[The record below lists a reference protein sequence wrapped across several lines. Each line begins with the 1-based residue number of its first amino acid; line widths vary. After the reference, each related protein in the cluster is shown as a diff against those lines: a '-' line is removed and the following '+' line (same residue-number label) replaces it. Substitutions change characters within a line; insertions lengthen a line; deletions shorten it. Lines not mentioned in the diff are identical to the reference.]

1 MMLENLLP
9 KPAKGTAQKPP
20 RAAVQAWLPVVDIS
34 GGMLVRQ
41 DRSLA
46 AVIRIEA
53 APFTL
58 LSERERER
66 RIAAMREVVQ
76 MLPGQA
82 QIVAVPRP
90 IDLDAYLTSLD
101 ALATEATG
109 PRRALLRGYLGY
121 VRGLATSAGATE
133 RRYYILLPGERGRK
147 ESRDELA
154 AKAREMVSALGRA
167 DLQARICSDQ
177 EILDLLY
184 IYLNPAQAAFE
195 RVSLPGAIAPVYISA
210 KEVATRGVS

>member
-1 MMLENLLP
+1 MLKNLLP
-9 KPAKGTAQKPP
+9 KPVKRPAQKPP
-20 RAAVQAWLPVVDIS
+20 GKAAVQAWLPVVDIS

-41 DRSLA
+41 DGSLA

-58 LSERERER
+58 LSDRERER
-66 RIAAMREVVQ
+66 RIAAMREVIQ

-82 QIVAVPRP
+82 QIIAVPRP

-101 ALATEATG
+101 ALATEAVG
-109 PRRALLRGYLGY
+109 PRRGLLRGYLGY

-147 ESRDELA
+147 GARDELA
-154 AKAREMVSALGRA
+154 AKARELVTALARA
-167 DLQARICSDQ
+167 DLQARICGDQ
-177 EILDLLY
+177 EVLDLLY

-195 RVSLPGAIAPVYISA
+195 RVSLPGAIAPVYVSA
-210 KEVATRGVS
+210 GEVAKHGVS

>member
-1 MMLENLLP
+1 MLKNLLP
-9 KPAKGTAQKPP
+9 KPAKGPAQKPP
-20 RAAVQAWLPVVDIS
+20 GKAAVQAWLPVVDVS
-34 GGMLVRQ
+34 QGMLVRR
-41 DRSLA
+41 DGSLA

-53 APFTL
+53 APFAL

-66 RIAAMREVVQ
+66 RIAAMREVIQ
-76 MLPGQA
+76 MIPGQA

-101 ALATEATG
+101 ALATEAVG
-109 PRRALLRGYLGY
+109 PRRSLLRGYLGY

-154 AKAREMVSALGRA
+154 AKARDMVAALARA

-177 EILDLLY
+177 EELDLLY
-184 IYLNPAQAAFE
+184 VWLNPAQAAFE
-195 RVSLPGAIAPVYISA
+195 RPSLPGAIAPVYLSA
-210 KEVATRGVS
+210 KEVATHGTS